1 LKHGSPSYYSDLTMR
16 KLACSTILLLL
27 LSSGLCPAEPADIS
41 VETFLP
47 QQLYNRVMS
56 EGELRN
62 SLHGDSPPQL
72 IPDVSARGEIEARI
86 RELELTV
93 GTEVLS
99 VYRNEAVDFDSPE
112 SRLQIYNILRSMST
126 MEGIEYYSASRER
139 MRTLFSGSYVVDGP
153 DAEKRLPDPVVRE
166 IPAYSKLYVLQEDL
180 TFGENIYAMEFR
192 YSGDYFLLDS
202 TNLTTMHYFFFPMVK
217 PENSVTLILLIPAGE
232 EILFYGAVG
241 AHTMRLLGLA
251 RSREDSFYNR
261 LKAIYGWFTERMSAS
276 F

>member
-16 KLACSTILLLL
+16 KLAFTTIVLL
-27 LSSGLCPAEPADIS
+27 LSAALCPADSS
-41 VETFLP
+41 VDSLLTP
-47 QQLYNRVMS
+47 QLYNRVLS

-72 IPDVSARGEIEARI
+72 IPDVSARREIEARV

-99 VYRNEAVDFDSPE
+99 VYRKEGADFDSPE
-112 SRLQIYNILRSMST
+112 SRLQIYNILRSMSS
-126 MEGIEYYSASRER
+126 MEGIQYYSASRER
-139 MRTLFSGSYVVDGP
+139 MRTLFAESYVVAGP
-153 DAEKRLPDPVVRE
+153 DGEKRLPDPVVRE
-166 IPAYSKLYVLQEDL
+166 IPDYSKLYVLQEDL
-180 TFGENIYAMEFR
+180 TFGENIYATEFR

-217 PENSVTLILLIPAGE
+217 PENSVTLILLIPAGDE
-232 EILFYGAVG
+232 LLFYGAVG

-261 LKAIYGWFTERMSAS
+261 LKAIYGWFTERMEAD

>member
-1 LKHGSPSYYSDLTMR
+1 MR
-16 KLACSTILLLL
+16 KLAFTTIVLLISSALCRADSSVASLL
-27 LSSGLCPAEPADIS
+27 TP
-41 VETFLP
+41 
-47 QQLYNRVMS
+47 QLYNRLVNQ
-56 EGELRN
+56 GELRN

-72 IPDVSARGEIEARI
+72 IPEVAARREIEARI

-99 VYRNEAVDFDSPE
+99 VYSNESVDFDSPE
-112 SRLQIYNILRSMST
+112 NRLRIYNILRSMST
-126 MEGIEYYSASRER
+126 MKGIQYYSASRER
-139 MRTLFSGSYVVDGP
+139 MRTLFAESYVVDGP
-153 DAEKRLPDPVVRE
+153 DGEQRLPDPVVLE
-166 IPAYSKLYVLQEDL
+166 IPSYSKLYALQEDL
-180 TFGENIYAMEFR
+180 TFGENIYATEFR
-192 YSGDYFLLDS
+192 YSGDHFLLDS

-261 LKAIYGWFTERMSAS
+261 LKAIYGWFAESIDAN

>member
-1 LKHGSPSYYSDLTMR
+1 MG
-16 KLACSTILLLL
+16 KLACSTIALLL
-27 LSSGLCPAEPADIS
+27 LSAALCPADSS
-41 VETFLP
+41 VEILLP
-47 QQLYNRVMS
+47 QQLYSRLVS

-62 SLHGDSPPQL
+62 SLHGDGPPQL
-72 IPDVSARGEIEARI
+72 IPAVSVRGEIETRI
-86 RELELTV
+86 GEMELTV

-112 SRLQIYNILRSMST
+112 SRLRIYNILRSMST

-139 MRTLFSGSYVVDGP
+139 MRTLFAESYVVEGP
-153 DAEKRLPDPVVRE
+153 DGEKRLPDPVVRE

-180 TFGENIYAMEFR
+180 TFGENIYATEFR

-202 TNLTTMHYFFFPMVK
+202 TNLTTMHYLFFPMVK

-232 EILFYGAVG
+232 EVLFYGAVG

-261 LKAIYGWFTERMSAS
+261 LKAIYGWFSQRLSAS